1 MTYNVRPYQYRA
13 TAKFENGEVSI
24 HEDNSV
30 ETLDTSEFADTLLG
44 QGRDWSNEVVP
55 VLKQIDTM
63 VREHS
68 MEMWKKELSLRS
80 AAL

>member
-1 MTYNVRPYQYRA
+1 MFVRPYPYRV
-13 TAKFENGEVSI
+13 TAKFEHGEVTI

-30 ETLDTSEFADTLLG
+30 DALDTSEFADTLLG
-44 QGRDWSNEVVP
+44 QGFDWSREVVP

-63 VREHS
+63 VREYS
-68 MEMWKKELSLRS
+68 METWRKELSLRS

>member
-1 MTYNVRPYQYRA
+1 MTYYVRPYPYRA
-13 TAKFENGEVSI
+13 TAKFEHGEVSI

-30 ETLDTSEFADTLLG
+30 EALDTSEFADTLLG

-63 VREHS
+63 GVNI
-68 MEMWKKELSLRS
+68 EMWKKELRS